1 MQLPGFTQPT
11 DEVNGWGPDG
21 HRQAFHQLADHALLS
36 RLVTRMRSED
46 PEAHAMA
53 GIYLELSGDTR
64 LADEHFQKAGAEITE
79 ILGSLFE

>member
-1 MQLPGFTQPT
+1 M
-11 DEVNGWGPDG
+11 GPYR

-36 RLVTRMRSED
+36 RLVARMRPEY

-64 LADEHFQKAGAEITE
+64 LADEHFQKAGEGITE
-79 ILGSLFE
+79 TLRTLFE